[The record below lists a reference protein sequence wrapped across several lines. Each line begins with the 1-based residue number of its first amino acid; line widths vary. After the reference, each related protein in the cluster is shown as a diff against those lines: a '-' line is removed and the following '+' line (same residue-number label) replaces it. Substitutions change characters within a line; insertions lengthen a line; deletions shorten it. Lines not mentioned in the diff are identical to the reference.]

1 MNAGSTRGVKPADNP
16 EDSLLTILTKKSPAK
31 VLTHLY
37 FVLNRFDVV
46 TVQGLATA
54 LSRMILLSTPNWKSI
69 SNLSPF
75 FVPPRN
81 NKIATSTNFLQ
92 LHVLEEE
99 GRGYDDR
106 DIESVTSQRPKW
118 TFNIIGM
125 RKQIKNFTAVCALI
139 FGKKSLLVRN
149 LGSWDSH
156 ILLNELSYEVYQL
169 SHKYFICSI
178 LNKIHQRVQRFL
190 TICQEG
196 WDEINWRAIDFGDM
210 QDNIVSEDYH
220 VEKSWLGR

>member
-1 MNAGSTRGVKPADNP
+1 MKECLLNAGSTRGVKPADNP
-16 EDSLLTILTKKSPAK
+16 EDSLLTVITKKSPAK

-46 TVQGLATA
+46 IVQGLATA

-69 SNLSPF
+69 LNLSPF

-81 NKIATSTNFLQ
+81 NKIAISANFLR

-99 GRGYDDR
+99 GRGYDNR
-106 DIESVTSQRPKW
+106 DIKSVTSQTPKW
-118 TFNIIGM
+118 TFNISGL
-125 RKQIKNFTAVCALI
+125 RKQIKNFTEVCALI

-156 ILLNELSYEVYQL
+156 ILLNEQSYKEYQFL
-169 SHKYFICSI
+169 HKYFLCSI

-190 TICQEG
+190 TKYQEG
-196 WDEINWRAIDFGDM
+196 WEEIGEQSILATCKTI
-210 QDNIVSEDYH
+210 
-220 VEKSWLGR
+220 